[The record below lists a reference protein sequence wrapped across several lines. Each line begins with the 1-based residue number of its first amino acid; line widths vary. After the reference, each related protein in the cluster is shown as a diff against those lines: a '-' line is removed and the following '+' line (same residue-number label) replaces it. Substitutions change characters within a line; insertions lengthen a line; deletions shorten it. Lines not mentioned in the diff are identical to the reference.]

1 MIEQTTLRNILT
13 WIIAVILFIFQSLNY
28 FISRIKKFVKHGQK
42 NTTVV
47 TTDTIISSESN
58 PNNNNAPEN
67 VITVQ
72 GLIQN
77 HFDIPLII
85 AEDEPNV
92 NDFIKNAQLL
102 NSYDNYKEKKK
113 IDQFMEHLVDD
124 SYVARGLG
132 LITAN
137 VGREAEFYLYSKY
150 DNNFENIVIKLKG
163 RQGEIGQIT
172 IPNQNPTNSIETKS
186 IPMDYFYD
194 EDRIKVTYTPF
205 AEGVYTLTLVR
216 NGLSIC
222 RSPYYISVE
231 KSPTNSRSQIRL
243 GTKKYKMVTKF
254 AKAKHV
260 PLETCDNSIPVIEPS
275 KSSISRNIL
284 PTTEEN
290 SIRTDVMSI
299 VTKFESNSIHLKKN
313 DQKLTVN
320 RSKKST
326 KTDLLDEISIS
337 ADSNTQ
343 PKIETGNDYD
353 TNISDLSSLC
363 IYSNSKSNDKK
374 CSSNLDVSNRN
385 SKSNYVNSIE
395 IESNLV
401 KRSNKKLDK
410 SIRNINDMPR
420 VKNMS
425 SNHLEPTNSVL
436 LKENLNDKS
445 LDEVE
450 KHNQTY
456 KTNEPIHGQNQSEA
470 FLDPI
475 TVDKFEIKCIDNEAY
490 THNKISCFDDDHRK
504 TVIVMKNINEL
515 ETHPNISMNQQFT
528 DSTQYNINTPFT
540 SVLTKITNDVCEK
553 CSIKVLRILSEF
565 PRDIN
570 ITHNNNSNENC
581 SSHETVLAQPISI
594 NTNIDNLFE
603 KPISP
608 TNEHKTDNLL
618 TNSPTNMKLMDTIDK
633 DIKYNYI
640 NEIKPINTTFNE
652 IYCDINNTTKELM
665 VKQNK
670 HDGEINKSIND
681 KITNNFTIPI
691 TKNNIDKH
699 KIDHLE
705 NILSTDNKM
714 QIQVQNVQKFSEH
727 NMDKDKTNQFQF
739 HDYINNELNDI
750 NKENE
755 KILDTRDIV
764 TINNDKKCNEELV
777 INELKAKNVIIPDE
791 YKNIQSSFINSQTV
805 LASMEDKLLTLRY
818 KPEDIRQEINNISNT
833 NVILHENQK
842 LIIENSIEPV
852 LKNFKNKMV
861 EKITQLYLNKD
872 LTRSDNTSI
881 IENHNINLT
890 NNLQKNQLHNNA
902 DNKKNKT
909 KLIEIIRSQ
918 LTNHFHKNDIPGM
931 ILNNKN
937 TDNNQVYKYLENII
951 KTNMNPNETHS
962 QRLDENN
969 IQTLV
974 SIAKNQLNKQQLD
987 DEFKMMRL
995 ENVTSNIEI
1004 KKTNDNEKVQDT
1016 EIKLKNIPNDTSI
1029 KIETT
1034 TKSIKSNTSEK
1045 TDLESNIDN
1054 KKNIKSIKLKN
1065 KVNDLTK
1072 IQNMFK
1078 INEIGE
1084 NNKRNTKIKSKP
1096 TENASREQIKKQEDK
1111 VVKIKIF
1118 NDAKDLTTEKENIY
1132 KFPHSVIVTVNK
1144 ENETSTIIDT
1154 SRVSE
1159 IELEKINNSAQS
1171 DTSKLNNPFIK
1182 PQIQKI
1188 VVEIVTN
1195 NNKMVIDSVAIII
1208 HEETEDKKKVAKR
1221 NNPKTKYWIQIN
1233 DHELYTINAYH
1244 DTIKPID
1251 KDRVIETEMPK
1262 ISIQTNITIDN
1273 NLEESNKKKI
1283 EENIKNDLI
1292 IETPTIS
1299 LQTSEKLENINETK
1313 ITPYTVSSTEQ
1324 IEETIAVES
1333 ESCLLIDTSN
1343 VPVEQKNIIGKSI
1356 EHPISIENRNKSVKE
1371 SKVIKTT
1378 TETELIKNNDPLAL
1392 NKEEGTG
1399 KENNLETE
1407 IETEKPIHNINK
1419 EDEAISLIKITTVSD
1434 DENIKIKKT
1443 GEHQLTIETQI
1454 NYDENLKVVNINTES
1469 APIPNNDSST
1479 ENIGEPINKEN
1490 IPETEVETKMSE
1502 DNTNKEGE
1510 TCTPTNTQNISTD
1523 EKITIEETTE
1533 EPFPIETL
1541 IKYAEKPKILDSKTE
1556 TEPSPNTGY
1565 SIINV
1570 QEPIDREKNPETEI
1584 NKIKSIDIIIK
1595 KFDASS
1601 KMNTSIES
1609 VEDKNIKGETTENPL
1624 PKDQP
1629 IKSVKKSKVVNIN
1642 TESESIENYYS
1653 SAVNEEEPFEKENIP
1668 ETEVETEVST
1678 DNMKIESEPCSTY
1691 DTPTVSD
1698 KEKIIKE
1705 ETTDKQLPN
1714 NQPIKFVEDSKQVVI
1729 TTETEPSINSN
1740 SLTISMQEQVDKE
1753 RIPETRVE
1761 TKKLEDNI
1769 NKEGEPCP
1777 LTNAQNISTE
1787 EKITT
1792 VETIEEQL
1800 LIETPIKCVVES
1812 KVVNINTEYK
1822 STPNNDS
1829 SAVNVEETIEKEN
1842 IPETEVETKK
1852 SEDNPKKESEPCPLT
1867 NTPNISIEEKA
1878 TIEEIIEEPLQIE
1891 ISIQSVQEIKVLDIK
1906 TETEPS
1912 PNTDSSTLNLL
1923 EPIDKEN
1930 IPETEVETKKSEDN
1944 PKKESEP
1951 CPPINT
1957 QNISD
1962 DERKIIDETNV
1973 NPLLIETPIQCV
1985 EESKAVN
1992 INTKSE
1998 SIPNNNSSAVAVEE
2012 PIEKEN
2018 IPETEVE
2025 TKKSED
2031 NINKE
2036 GELCPPTNTQNIST
2050 EEKIT
2055 IEETI
2060 VEPLLIETPIKCVEE
2075 SKVVNINTESESIPN
2090 NDSSAVNEEKPIEKE
2105 NISET
2110 EVETKK
2116 SEDIINKEGELC
2128 PPTNTQNIST
2138 EEKITIDETIEE
2150 PLPIEIPIKCVEE
2163 SKVVNINTE
2172 SESIPNN
2179 DSSAVNEE
2187 KPIEKENIPETVVET
2202 KKSEDN
2208 PKKESEPCPLT
2219 NTPNISIEEKAT
2231 IEEIIEE
2238 PLQIEISI
2246 QSVQEI
2252 KVLDIKTETEPS
2264 PNTDSSTL
2272 NLLEPI
2278 EKENIPETVV
2288 ETKKSE
2294 DNINKEGELCPPTNT
2309 QNISTEEKVTI
2320 EETTEEPLTI
2330 ETPIQSV
2337 ENSKE
2342 VDITAETDPS
2352 INSNTSTKSIQ
2363 EQVDTE
2369 SIPENRVETKK
2380 SEDIINKEGELCPP
2394 TNTQNISTEEKIT
2407 IDETIEEPLPIE
2419 IPIKCVE
2426 ESKVVNINTESESI
2440 PNKNS
2445 SAVTVE
2451 EPIEKENIP
2460 EIEVETNRSEDNI
2473 DKEGEPCPPTNT
2485 QNISDD
2491 ERKIIDETNV
2501 NPLLIET
2508 PIKCVEESKVININ
2522 TESESKTN
2530 NDSSAV
2536 NEEKPIEKENIP
2548 ETVVETKKSED
2559 NIDKEGE
2566 LCPPTN
2572 TQNISD
2578 DERKI
2583 IDETNVNPLLI
2594 ETPIKCV
2601 EESKVINI
2609 NTESESKTN
2618 NDSSAVNEE
2627 KPIEKENIPETV
2639 VETKKSEDNIDKEG
2653 ELCPPTNTQN
2663 ISDDERKIIDETNV
2677 NPLLIETPI
2686 KCVEESKVINIY
2698 TESESKTNND
2708 SSAVNEEKP
2717 IEKENIPDT
2726 EVETKKS
2733 EDNIDKEGEP
2743 CPPTNTQ
2750 NISDDERKIIDETNI
2765 NPLLIET
2772 PIKCV
2777 EESKVIN
2784 INTESE
2790 SKTNNDSSAVNEEKP
2805 IEKENIPET
2814 VVETK
2819 KSKDNIDKE
2828 GELCPPTNTQNIS
2841 DDERKII
2848 DETNVNPLLIET
2860 PIKCVEESKVININT
2875 ESESKTNNDSS
2886 AVNEEKP
2893 IEKEN
2898 IPETVVETKKS
2909 EDNIDKEG
2917 ELCPP
2922 TNTQNI
2928 SDDERKIIDE
2938 TNVNPLLIETP
2949 IKCVEESKVIN
2960 INTESESKTN
2970 NDSSAVNEEKP
2981 IEKENIPETVVE
2993 TKKSEDNIDKEG
3005 DLCPPTNTQNI
3016 SDDERKII
3024 DETNVNPL
3032 LIETPIKCVEESK
3045 VININTESESKTNND
3060 SSAVNEEKP
3069 IEKENIPETVVETK
3083 KSEDNIDK
3091 EDEPCPLTNAQNIST
3106 EEKITI
3112 EETIEEPLPIEIPIK
3127 CVEES
3132 KVVNINTESESIPNK
3147 NSSAVTVEE
3156 PIEKENIPE
3165 IEVETKRSED
3175 NIDKEGEPCPPTN
3188 TQNISEDERKIID
3201 ETNVN
3206 PLLIETPI
3214 KCVEESKVINI
3225 NTESE
3230 SIPNNDSSAV
3240 NEEKPIE
3247 KENIPETV
3255 VETKKSEDN
3264 IDKEGEL
3271 CPPFNTQNISTEE
3284 KITIEERIEEPLP
3297 IEIPIKCV
3305 EESKAVNINT
3315 ESESIPNND
3324 SSAVN
3329 EEKPIDK
3336 ENIPETEV
3344 ETKKSEDNPK
3354 KESEPCPPTN
3364 TQNIS
3369 DDQRKIIDET
3379 NVNPLLIETPNKC
3392 VEESNVVNINTE
3404 SESIP
3409 NNNSS
3414 AVTVEEPI
3422 EKENIPETEVK
3433 TEKST
3438 DNTNIE
3444 IEPCSPANT
3453 PNISN
3458 ENKITILETT
3468 DKLLTNDQS
3477 TKYVEELK
3485 LVNINIETEPPPNTD
3500 FLTLNVETLIY
3511 IENNPE
3517 TEIEAE
3523 KSIGN
3528 IIKEGEASSMI
3539 DTSIESVVDKNII
3552 EETIENSLPNEQ
3564 STKSVKELKV
3574 VDINTESELMPNNDS
3589 SMTNVEEPFNKDNV
3603 PETQI
3608 ETVKSIDEN
3617 EKECEACSPTD
3628 TSSVSIEEK
3637 NIIDKTIAN
3646 PLLNEPPI
3654 KSVDKFKVLDINTE
3668 TEPSPN
3674 TGSLTVNVEV
3684 LIDKENI
3691 REIQIETDKLI
3702 DYSNKECESRSPTDK
3717 LAASSEKN
3725 NLTEETMEIL
3735 LPIETF
3741 IKSSTKAV
3749 EELKE
3754 NKINTETVFVPN
3766 IDSSTL
3772 NAEEPSE
3779 EDYFSKIVIKT
3790 DKTLDFVV
3798 KECETCPPIDTSMY
3812 VTEEIK
3818 GIDGT
3823 IEKLIPIGSS
3833 FVIADTENL
3842 TSIDGINTIMN
3853 RQLGKEYLKDIE
3865 SSTSIDTVAFVKDQ
3879 KVEENETLI
3888 ENILTINT
3896 STASVQGQIQVEEVI
3911 KDESVVLINDSVT
3924 FDEISPEEQN
3934 NIETAKISSIT
3945 VMEEQTDINRDEVM
3959 YTCEEPLDKT
3969 IVEKSIHS
3977 ETTSTTDILVAV
3989 DEQRALETEVSENA
4003 TQILNDTFTETV
4015 ENLIKMKKKFE
4026 KETTTPIVVAKSG
4039 IEWNEKKLISENKTS
4054 TPVHLASTNKEQT
4067 EIDMVTEIASPNVN
4081 ILNSNT
4087 KIILVDK
4094 EIITENSN
4102 NPKHCYLKFGETSK
4116 IHSLENEDNLPGKSY
4131 GIQKLEMSVQRMKT
4145 SNEDYYEKTF
4155 LQLEQTEKISVENK
4169 DKVDCENKNIIDDKL
4184 YTVNESDLN
4193 AILCASSLEEAL
4205 TLLDSKIK
4213 FKFKHRKLSNKANST
4228 PHIPKI
4234 QSSESR
4240 SSGTNT
4246 NFTDAREF
4254 FKEIEKKCKK

>member
-1769 NKEGEPCP
+1769 NKEGE
-1777 LTNAQNISTE
+1777 
-1787 EKITT
+1787 
-1792 VETIEEQL
+1792 
-1800 LIETPIKCVVES
+1800 
-1812 KVVNINTEYK
+1812 
-1822 STPNNDS
+1822 
-1829 SAVNVEETIEKEN
+1829 
-1842 IPETEVETKK
+1842 
-1852 SEDNPKKESEPCPLT
+1852 
-1867 NTPNISIEEKA
+1867 
-1878 TIEEIIEEPLQIE
+1878 
-1891 ISIQSVQEIKVLDIK
+1891 
-1906 TETEPS
+1906 
-1912 PNTDSSTLNLL
+1912 
-1923 EPIDKEN
+1923 
-1930 IPETEVETKKSEDN
+1930 
-1944 PKKESEP
+1944 
-1951 CPPINT
+1951 
-1957 QNISD
+1957 
-1962 DERKIIDETNV
+1962 
-1973 NPLLIETPIQCV
+1973 
-1985 EESKAVN
+1985 
-1992 INTKSE
+1992 
-1998 SIPNNNSSAVAVEE
+1998 
-2012 PIEKEN
+2012 
-2018 IPETEVE
+2018 
-2025 TKKSED
+2025 
-2031 NINKE
+2031 
-2036 GELCPPTNTQNIST
+2036 
-2050 EEKIT
+2050 
-2055 IEETI
+2055 
-2060 VEPLLIETPIKCVEE
+2060 
-2075 SKVVNINTESESIPN
+2075 
-2090 NDSSAVNEEKPIEKE
+2090 
-2105 NISET
+2105 
-2110 EVETKK
+2110 
-2116 SEDIINKEGELC
+2116 LC

-3091 EDEPCPLTNAQNIST
+3091 EGELCPPTNTQNISTEEKVTIEETTEEPLTIETPIQSVENSKEVDITAETDPSINSNTSTKSIQEQVDTESIPENRVETKKLENNINNEDEPCPLTNAQNIST

>member
-2208 PKKESEPCPLT
+2208 
-2219 NTPNISIEEKAT
+2219 
-2231 IEEIIEE
+2231 
-2238 PLQIEISI
+2238 
-2246 QSVQEI
+2246 
-2252 KVLDIKTETEPS
+2252 
-2264 PNTDSSTL
+2264 
-2272 NLLEPI
+2272 
-2278 EKENIPETVV
+2278 
-2288 ETKKSE
+2288 
-2294 DNINKEGELCPPTNT
+2294 
-2309 QNISTEEKVTI
+2309 
-2320 EETTEEPLTI
+2320 
-2330 ETPIQSV
+2330 
-2337 ENSKE
+2337 
-2342 VDITAETDPS
+2342 
-2352 INSNTSTKSIQ
+2352 
-2363 EQVDTE
+2363 
-2369 SIPENRVETKK
+2369 
-2380 SEDIINKEGELCPP
+2380 
-2394 TNTQNISTEEKIT
+2394 
-2407 IDETIEEPLPIE
+2407 
-2419 IPIKCVE
+2419 
-2426 ESKVVNINTESESI
+2426 
-2440 PNKNS
+2440 
-2445 SAVTVE
+2445 
-2451 EPIEKENIP
+2451 
-2460 EIEVETNRSEDNI
+2460 
-2473 DKEGEPCPPTNT
+2473 
-2485 QNISDD
+2485 
-2491 ERKIIDETNV
+2491 
-2501 NPLLIET
+2501 
-2508 PIKCVEESKVININ
+2508 
-2522 TESESKTN
+2522 
-2530 NDSSAV
+2530 
-2536 NEEKPIEKENIP
+2536 
-2548 ETVVETKKSED
+2548 
-2559 NIDKEGE
+2559 
-2566 LCPPTN
+2566 
-2572 TQNISD
+2572 
-2578 DERKI
+2578 
-2583 IDETNVNPLLI
+2583 
-2594 ETPIKCV
+2594 
-2601 EESKVINI
+2601 
-2609 NTESESKTN
+2609 
-2618 NDSSAVNEE
+2618 
-2627 KPIEKENIPETV
+2627 
-2639 VETKKSEDNIDKEG
+2639 
-2653 ELCPPTNTQN
+2653 
-2663 ISDDERKIIDETNV
+2663 
-2677 NPLLIETPI
+2677 
-2686 KCVEESKVINIY
+2686 
-2698 TESESKTNND
+2698 
-2708 SSAVNEEKP
+2708 
-2717 IEKENIPDT
+2717 
-2726 EVETKKS
+2726 
-2733 EDNIDKEGEP
+2733 
-2743 CPPTNTQ
+2743 
-2750 NISDDERKIIDETNI
+2750 
-2765 NPLLIET
+2765 
-2772 PIKCV
+2772 
-2777 EESKVIN
+2777 
-2784 INTESE
+2784 
-2790 SKTNNDSSAVNEEKP
+2790 
-2805 IEKENIPET
+2805 
-2814 VVETK
+2814 
-2819 KSKDNIDKE
+2819 IDKE

-3091 EDEPCPLTNAQNIST
+3091 EGELCPPTNTQNISTEEKVTIEETTEEPLTIETPIQSVENSKEVDITAETDPSINSNTSTKSIQEQVDTESIPENRVETKKLENNINNEDEPCPLTNAQNIST

>member
-2116 SEDIINKEGELC
+2116 SED
-2128 PPTNTQNIST
+2128 
-2138 EEKITIDETIEE
+2138 
-2150 PLPIEIPIKCVEE
+2150 
-2163 SKVVNINTE
+2163 
-2172 SESIPNN
+2172 
-2179 DSSAVNEE
+2179 
-2187 KPIEKENIPETVVET
+2187 
-2202 KKSEDN
+2202 
-2208 PKKESEPCPLT
+2208 
-2219 NTPNISIEEKAT
+2219 
-2231 IEEIIEE
+2231 
-2238 PLQIEISI
+2238 
-2246 QSVQEI
+2246 
-2252 KVLDIKTETEPS
+2252 
-2264 PNTDSSTL
+2264 
-2272 NLLEPI
+2272 
-2278 EKENIPETVV
+2278 
-2288 ETKKSE
+2288 
-2294 DNINKEGELCPPTNT
+2294 
-2309 QNISTEEKVTI
+2309 
-2320 EETTEEPLTI
+2320 
-2330 ETPIQSV
+2330 
-2337 ENSKE
+2337 
-2342 VDITAETDPS
+2342 
-2352 INSNTSTKSIQ
+2352 
-2363 EQVDTE
+2363 
-2369 SIPENRVETKK
+2369 
-2380 SEDIINKEGELCPP
+2380 
-2394 TNTQNISTEEKIT
+2394 
-2407 IDETIEEPLPIE
+2407 
-2419 IPIKCVE
+2419 
-2426 ESKVVNINTESESI
+2426 
-2440 PNKNS
+2440 
-2445 SAVTVE
+2445 
-2451 EPIEKENIP
+2451 
-2460 EIEVETNRSEDNI
+2460 
-2473 DKEGEPCPPTNT
+2473 
-2485 QNISDD
+2485 
-2491 ERKIIDETNV
+2491 
-2501 NPLLIET
+2501 
-2508 PIKCVEESKVININ
+2508 
-2522 TESESKTN
+2522 
-2530 NDSSAV
+2530 
-2536 NEEKPIEKENIP
+2536 
-2548 ETVVETKKSED
+2548 
-2559 NIDKEGE
+2559 
-2566 LCPPTN
+2566 
-2572 TQNISD
+2572 
-2578 DERKI
+2578 
-2583 IDETNVNPLLI
+2583 
-2594 ETPIKCV
+2594 
-2601 EESKVINI
+2601 
-2609 NTESESKTN
+2609 
-2618 NDSSAVNEE
+2618 
-2627 KPIEKENIPETV
+2627 
-2639 VETKKSEDNIDKEG
+2639 
-2653 ELCPPTNTQN
+2653 
-2663 ISDDERKIIDETNV
+2663 
-2677 NPLLIETPI
+2677 
-2686 KCVEESKVINIY
+2686 
-2698 TESESKTNND
+2698 
-2708 SSAVNEEKP
+2708 
-2717 IEKENIPDT
+2717 
-2726 EVETKKS
+2726 
-2733 EDNIDKEGEP
+2733 
-2743 CPPTNTQ
+2743 
-2750 NISDDERKIIDETNI
+2750 
-2765 NPLLIET
+2765 
-2772 PIKCV
+2772 
-2777 EESKVIN
+2777 
-2784 INTESE
+2784 
-2790 SKTNNDSSAVNEEKP
+2790 
-2805 IEKENIPET
+2805 
-2814 VVETK
+2814 
-2819 KSKDNIDKE
+2819 NIDKE

-3091 EDEPCPLTNAQNIST
+3091 EGELCPPTNTQNISTEEKVTIEETTEEPLTIETPIQSVENSKEVDITAETDPSINSNTSTKSIQEQVDTESIPENRVETKKLENNINNEDEPCPLTNAQNIST

>member
-2294 DNINKEGELCPPTNT
+2294 DNI
-2309 QNISTEEKVTI
+2309 
-2320 EETTEEPLTI
+2320 
-2330 ETPIQSV
+2330 
-2337 ENSKE
+2337 
-2342 VDITAETDPS
+2342 
-2352 INSNTSTKSIQ
+2352 
-2363 EQVDTE
+2363 
-2369 SIPENRVETKK
+2369 
-2380 SEDIINKEGELCPP
+2380 
-2394 TNTQNISTEEKIT
+2394 
-2407 IDETIEEPLPIE
+2407 
-2419 IPIKCVE
+2419 
-2426 ESKVVNINTESESI
+2426 
-2440 PNKNS
+2440 
-2445 SAVTVE
+2445 
-2451 EPIEKENIP
+2451 
-2460 EIEVETNRSEDNI
+2460 
-2473 DKEGEPCPPTNT
+2473 
-2485 QNISDD
+2485 
-2491 ERKIIDETNV
+2491 
-2501 NPLLIET
+2501 
-2508 PIKCVEESKVININ
+2508 
-2522 TESESKTN
+2522 
-2530 NDSSAV
+2530 
-2536 NEEKPIEKENIP
+2536 
-2548 ETVVETKKSED
+2548 
-2559 NIDKEGE
+2559 
-2566 LCPPTN
+2566 
-2572 TQNISD
+2572 
-2578 DERKI
+2578 
-2583 IDETNVNPLLI
+2583 
-2594 ETPIKCV
+2594 
-2601 EESKVINI
+2601 
-2609 NTESESKTN
+2609 
-2618 NDSSAVNEE
+2618 
-2627 KPIEKENIPETV
+2627 
-2639 VETKKSEDNIDKEG
+2639 
-2653 ELCPPTNTQN
+2653 
-2663 ISDDERKIIDETNV
+2663 
-2677 NPLLIETPI
+2677 
-2686 KCVEESKVINIY
+2686 
-2698 TESESKTNND
+2698 
-2708 SSAVNEEKP
+2708 
-2717 IEKENIPDT
+2717 
-2726 EVETKKS
+2726 
-2733 EDNIDKEGEP
+2733 DKEGEP

-3091 EDEPCPLTNAQNIST
+3091 EGELCPPTNTQNISTEEKVTIEETTEEPLTIETPIQSVENSKEVDITAETDPSINSNTSTKSIQEQVDTESIPENRVETKKLENNINNEDEPCPLTNAQNIST

>member
-1769 NKEGEPCP
+1769 NKEGE
-1777 LTNAQNISTE
+1777 
-1787 EKITT
+1787 
-1792 VETIEEQL
+1792 
-1800 LIETPIKCVVES
+1800 
-1812 KVVNINTEYK
+1812 
-1822 STPNNDS
+1822 
-1829 SAVNVEETIEKEN
+1829 
-1842 IPETEVETKK
+1842 
-1852 SEDNPKKESEPCPLT
+1852 
-1867 NTPNISIEEKA
+1867 
-1878 TIEEIIEEPLQIE
+1878 
-1891 ISIQSVQEIKVLDIK
+1891 
-1906 TETEPS
+1906 
-1912 PNTDSSTLNLL
+1912 
-1923 EPIDKEN
+1923 
-1930 IPETEVETKKSEDN
+1930 
-1944 PKKESEP
+1944 
-1951 CPPINT
+1951 
-1957 QNISD
+1957 
-1962 DERKIIDETNV
+1962 
-1973 NPLLIETPIQCV
+1973 
-1985 EESKAVN
+1985 
-1992 INTKSE
+1992 
-1998 SIPNNNSSAVAVEE
+1998 
-2012 PIEKEN
+2012 
-2018 IPETEVE
+2018 
-2025 TKKSED
+2025 
-2031 NINKE
+2031 
-2036 GELCPPTNTQNIST
+2036 
-2050 EEKIT
+2050 
-2055 IEETI
+2055 
-2060 VEPLLIETPIKCVEE
+2060 
-2075 SKVVNINTESESIPN
+2075 
-2090 NDSSAVNEEKPIEKE
+2090 
-2105 NISET
+2105 
-2110 EVETKK
+2110 
-2116 SEDIINKEGELC
+2116 
-2128 PPTNTQNIST
+2128 
-2138 EEKITIDETIEE
+2138 
-2150 PLPIEIPIKCVEE
+2150 
-2163 SKVVNINTE
+2163 
-2172 SESIPNN
+2172 
-2179 DSSAVNEE
+2179 
-2187 KPIEKENIPETVVET
+2187 
-2202 KKSEDN
+2202 
-2208 PKKESEPCPLT
+2208 
-2219 NTPNISIEEKAT
+2219 
-2231 IEEIIEE
+2231 
-2238 PLQIEISI
+2238 
-2246 QSVQEI
+2246 
-2252 KVLDIKTETEPS
+2252 
-2264 PNTDSSTL
+2264 
-2272 NLLEPI
+2272 
-2278 EKENIPETVV
+2278 
-2288 ETKKSE
+2288 
-2294 DNINKEGELCPPTNT
+2294 LCPPTNT

-3091 EDEPCPLTNAQNIST
+3091 EGELCPPTNTQNISTEEKVTIEETTEEPLTIETPIQSVENSKEVDITAETDPSINSNTSTKSIQEQVDTESIPENRVETKKLENNINNEDEPCPLTNAQNIST

>member
-2294 DNINKEGELCPPTNT
+2294 DNI
-2309 QNISTEEKVTI
+2309 
-2320 EETTEEPLTI
+2320 
-2330 ETPIQSV
+2330 
-2337 ENSKE
+2337 
-2342 VDITAETDPS
+2342 
-2352 INSNTSTKSIQ
+2352 
-2363 EQVDTE
+2363 
-2369 SIPENRVETKK
+2369 
-2380 SEDIINKEGELCPP
+2380 
-2394 TNTQNISTEEKIT
+2394 
-2407 IDETIEEPLPIE
+2407 
-2419 IPIKCVE
+2419 
-2426 ESKVVNINTESESI
+2426 
-2440 PNKNS
+2440 
-2445 SAVTVE
+2445 
-2451 EPIEKENIP
+2451 
-2460 EIEVETNRSEDNI
+2460 
-2473 DKEGEPCPPTNT
+2473 
-2485 QNISDD
+2485 
-2491 ERKIIDETNV
+2491 
-2501 NPLLIET
+2501 
-2508 PIKCVEESKVININ
+2508 
-2522 TESESKTN
+2522 
-2530 NDSSAV
+2530 
-2536 NEEKPIEKENIP
+2536 
-2548 ETVVETKKSED
+2548 
-2559 NIDKEGE
+2559 
-2566 LCPPTN
+2566 
-2572 TQNISD
+2572 
-2578 DERKI
+2578 
-2583 IDETNVNPLLI
+2583 
-2594 ETPIKCV
+2594 
-2601 EESKVINI
+2601 
-2609 NTESESKTN
+2609 
-2618 NDSSAVNEE
+2618 
-2627 KPIEKENIPETV
+2627 
-2639 VETKKSEDNIDKEG
+2639 
-2653 ELCPPTNTQN
+2653 
-2663 ISDDERKIIDETNV
+2663 
-2677 NPLLIETPI
+2677 
-2686 KCVEESKVINIY
+2686 
-2698 TESESKTNND
+2698 
-2708 SSAVNEEKP
+2708 
-2717 IEKENIPDT
+2717 
-2726 EVETKKS
+2726 
-2733 EDNIDKEGEP
+2733 
-2743 CPPTNTQ
+2743 
-2750 NISDDERKIIDETNI
+2750 
-2765 NPLLIET
+2765 
-2772 PIKCV
+2772 
-2777 EESKVIN
+2777 
-2784 INTESE
+2784 
-2790 SKTNNDSSAVNEEKP
+2790 
-2805 IEKENIPET
+2805 
-2814 VVETK
+2814 
-2819 KSKDNIDKE
+2819 DKE

-3091 EDEPCPLTNAQNIST
+3091 EGELCPPTNTQNISTEEKVTIEETTEEPLTIETPIQSVENSKEVDITAETDPSINSNTSTKSIQEQVDTESIPENRVETKKLENNINNEDEPCPLTNAQNIST

>member
-1769 NKEGEPCP
+1769 NKEGE
-1777 LTNAQNISTE
+1777 
-1787 EKITT
+1787 
-1792 VETIEEQL
+1792 
-1800 LIETPIKCVVES
+1800 
-1812 KVVNINTEYK
+1812 
-1822 STPNNDS
+1822 
-1829 SAVNVEETIEKEN
+1829 
-1842 IPETEVETKK
+1842 
-1852 SEDNPKKESEPCPLT
+1852 
-1867 NTPNISIEEKA
+1867 
-1878 TIEEIIEEPLQIE
+1878 
-1891 ISIQSVQEIKVLDIK
+1891 
-1906 TETEPS
+1906 
-1912 PNTDSSTLNLL
+1912 
-1923 EPIDKEN
+1923 
-1930 IPETEVETKKSEDN
+1930 
-1944 PKKESEP
+1944 
-1951 CPPINT
+1951 
-1957 QNISD
+1957 
-1962 DERKIIDETNV
+1962 
-1973 NPLLIETPIQCV
+1973 
-1985 EESKAVN
+1985 
-1992 INTKSE
+1992 
-1998 SIPNNNSSAVAVEE
+1998 
-2012 PIEKEN
+2012 
-2018 IPETEVE
+2018 
-2025 TKKSED
+2025 
-2031 NINKE
+2031 
-2036 GELCPPTNTQNIST
+2036 LCPPTNTQNIST

-3091 EDEPCPLTNAQNIST
+3091 EGELCPPTNTQNISTEEKVTIEETTEEPLTIETPIQSVENSKEVDITAETDPSINSNTSTKSIQEQVDTESIPENRVETKKLENNINNEDEPCPLTNAQNIST

>member
-1769 NKEGEPCP
+1769 NKEGE
-1777 LTNAQNISTE
+1777 
-1787 EKITT
+1787 
-1792 VETIEEQL
+1792 
-1800 LIETPIKCVVES
+1800 
-1812 KVVNINTEYK
+1812 
-1822 STPNNDS
+1822 
-1829 SAVNVEETIEKEN
+1829 
-1842 IPETEVETKK
+1842 
-1852 SEDNPKKESEPCPLT
+1852 
-1867 NTPNISIEEKA
+1867 
-1878 TIEEIIEEPLQIE
+1878 
-1891 ISIQSVQEIKVLDIK
+1891 
-1906 TETEPS
+1906 
-1912 PNTDSSTLNLL
+1912 
-1923 EPIDKEN
+1923 
-1930 IPETEVETKKSEDN
+1930 
-1944 PKKESEP
+1944 
-1951 CPPINT
+1951 
-1957 QNISD
+1957 
-1962 DERKIIDETNV
+1962 
-1973 NPLLIETPIQCV
+1973 
-1985 EESKAVN
+1985 
-1992 INTKSE
+1992 
-1998 SIPNNNSSAVAVEE
+1998 
-2012 PIEKEN
+2012 
-2018 IPETEVE
+2018 
-2025 TKKSED
+2025 
-2031 NINKE
+2031 
-2036 GELCPPTNTQNIST
+2036 
-2050 EEKIT
+2050 
-2055 IEETI
+2055 
-2060 VEPLLIETPIKCVEE
+2060 
-2075 SKVVNINTESESIPN
+2075 
-2090 NDSSAVNEEKPIEKE
+2090 
-2105 NISET
+2105 
-2110 EVETKK
+2110 
-2116 SEDIINKEGELC
+2116 
-2128 PPTNTQNIST
+2128 
-2138 EEKITIDETIEE
+2138 
-2150 PLPIEIPIKCVEE
+2150 
-2163 SKVVNINTE
+2163 
-2172 SESIPNN
+2172 
-2179 DSSAVNEE
+2179 
-2187 KPIEKENIPETVVET
+2187 
-2202 KKSEDN
+2202 
-2208 PKKESEPCPLT
+2208 
-2219 NTPNISIEEKAT
+2219 
-2231 IEEIIEE
+2231 
-2238 PLQIEISI
+2238 
-2246 QSVQEI
+2246 
-2252 KVLDIKTETEPS
+2252 
-2264 PNTDSSTL
+2264 
-2272 NLLEPI
+2272 
-2278 EKENIPETVV
+2278 
-2288 ETKKSE
+2288 
-2294 DNINKEGELCPPTNT
+2294 
-2309 QNISTEEKVTI
+2309 
-2320 EETTEEPLTI
+2320 
-2330 ETPIQSV
+2330 
-2337 ENSKE
+2337 
-2342 VDITAETDPS
+2342 
-2352 INSNTSTKSIQ
+2352 
-2363 EQVDTE
+2363 
-2369 SIPENRVETKK
+2369 
-2380 SEDIINKEGELCPP
+2380 LCPP

-3091 EDEPCPLTNAQNIST
+3091 EGELCPPTNTQNISTEEKVTIEETTEEPLTIETPIQSVENSKEVDITAETDPSINSNTSTKSIQEQVDTESIPENRVETKKLENNINNEDEPCPLTNAQNIST